1 MMEFGQLIRLCAFLF
16 GAVFSFA
23 DIISDCLLSQEYY
36 STYHILS
43 TCGTNSEMAPCPNL
57 SEYSSFDLTWSNNS
71 TVIQKKFIDA
81 NWYYFILTMVW
92 LCLGGISHILV
103 IICYLCKRN
112 SCFSLFSWPLR
123 LLILL
128 SAPFL
133 MAPAILNLLGAY
145 LVFCN
150 KATLHED
157 LIK

>member
-1 MMEFGQLIRLCAFLF
+1 MMEFGQLFVLCAFLF

-23 DIISDCLLSQEYY
+23 DIISDCLLTQEYY

-43 TCGTNSEMAPCPNL
+43 TCGTNSEMARCPNL
-57 SEYSSFDLTWSNNS
+57 SEYSSSYQTKSYDLTIQEKLVYNNW
-71 TVIQKKFIDA
+71 F
-81 NWYYFILTMVW
+81 YFKLTMVW

-103 IICYLCKRN
+103 IIRYWCK
-112 SCFSLFSWPLR
+112 SYSSFSLFIWPLR

-133 MAPAILNLLGAY
+133 MAPAILNLFGAY
-145 LVFCN
+145 HVFCN

>member
-23 DIISDCLLSQEYY
+23 DIISDCLLSQEYF

-43 TCGTNSEMAPCPNL
+43 TCGTNSNIVRCPNL
-57 SEYSSFDLTWSNNS
+57 TTWSTNNS
-71 TVIQKKFIDA
+71 KINIQQQLVFHNLLFFI
-81 NWYYFILTMVW
+81 ITMVW

-103 IICYLCKRN
+103 IIRYWCKSN
-112 SCFSLFSWPLR
+112 SCLSLLSWPLR

-150 KATLHED
+150 RATLHQD